1 MSAKSTRIVKEARA
15 LLKPWCGV
23 VILCALPM
31 FHISRTLSETSLV
44 FGFLGIPMLAIL
56 SLGNEFQQRT
66 LSLLLSQP
74 ISRMEMWRE
83 KLGVTV
89 VAVLSAAL
97 VLCYSW
103 RAALQ
108 QDPKLWAFAG
118 IYLLATV
125 PSTTFWILLARSTI
139 GGFLLNGFFPYL
151 VILVNREEIFGAHPS
166 GRSLTF
172 LWTSAFAALGYAGVM
187 FWLGGRKLAGFQVA
201 GGVAGDNLL
210 MAGSG
215 VIPGA
220 LGGLFRCRPTGA
232 VFNLIR
238 KEFRLLR
245 PVWLMSLLGL
255 MYVTCLTTFRFLLS
269 GDPAAPIPEGVQLVL
284 YTPVILFPPLI
295 AILAGSLSMWEER
308 TLETQSWHMTLPVSA
323 RRQWLIKL
331 AMAMLTGVVG
341 AVLLPVFVMMVI
353 GVWFGKPLMF
363 LDQAMAGLTIA
374 GAAIFGLPFMAYL
387 GFAHQAIPG
396 FL

>member
-1 MSAKSTRIVKEARA
+1 
-15 LLKPWCGV
+15 
-23 VILCALPM
+23 
-31 FHISRTLSETSLV
+31 
-44 FGFLGIPMLAIL
+44 
-56 SLGNEFQQRT
+56 
-66 LSLLLSQP
+66 
-74 ISRMEMWRE
+74 
-83 KLGVTV
+83 
-89 VAVLSAAL
+89 
-97 VLCYSW
+97 
-103 RAALQ
+103 
-108 QDPKLWAFAG
+108 
-118 IYLLATV
+118 
-125 PSTTFWILLARSTI
+125 
-139 GGFLLNGFFPYL
+139 
-151 VILVNREEIFGAHPS
+151 
-166 GRSLTF
+166 
-172 LWTSAFAALGYAGVM
+172 
-187 FWLGGRKLAGFQVA
+187 
-201 GGVAGDNLL
+201 
-210 MAGSG
+210 
-215 VIPGA
+215 
-220 LGGLFRCRPTGA
+220 
-232 VFNLIR
+232 
-238 KEFRLLR
+238 
-245 PVWLMSLLGL
+245 MSLLGL

-396 FL
+396 FLLTALLLTLASFWCACAVKGTVRAILWFVPAMGAVVLAGRYGDWVAPRAVDLVVSKFDPFRYFRFTHAVASF